1 MNMNV
6 RTKRRLSAW
15 LLLLVFVPMLLSS
28 LHVHPTVG
36 VEDSCTECV
45 NHVPHS
51 GHVSLLTAHSCDC
64 LLCQFVALVYVA
76 GAATL
81 LSILAPVWRTPQAD
95 CSAFCP
101 SVFSLTATTR
111 GPPTV

>member
-1 MNMNV
+1 MNV
-6 RTKRRLSAW
+6 RTKRRFSAW

-64 LLCQFVALVYVA
+64 LLCQFVALVHPTGRLFGFLSVS
-76 GAATL
+76 L
-81 LSILAPVWRTPQAD
+81 LAD
-95 CSAFCP
+95 GHHPRSSHCLISTSWACCCKP
-101 SVFSLTATTR
+101 STFLLIN
-111 GPPTV
+111 